1 MIIID
6 KTISMKKNIT
16 IIIAITIAMFYQCR
30 KSEYH
35 NFANNEHFLYK
46 DGDTLIYK
54 NDAEKTDS
62 FLVFGSKGGYQ
73 HGSGHKDDIDYY
85 EFQEYSL
92 QKINDTIYTL
102 FISRF
107 IRPMQR
113 DNVNSF
119 GIDAGKERYYHFLVY
134 YTDPVQD
141 GDADTLYHELKIENS
156 VYKNVY
162 YYSLENDSSF
172 RKIYYSNS
180 LALRCF
186 LSNFIKYQ

>member
-1 MIIID
+1 
-6 KTISMKKNIT
+6 MKKNIT

-35 NFANNEHFLYK
+35 RFANNEHFLYK

-54 NDAEKTDS
+54 NDAGKTDS
-62 FLVFGSKGGYQ
+62 FLVNGSKGGYVY
-73 HGSGHKDDIDYY
+73 GSGHKDDIDYY

-92 QKINDTIYTL
+92 HRINEDTSYTL

-113 DNVNSF
+113 DNVNFF

-172 RKIYYSNS
+172 RKIYYSNYYG
-180 LALRCF
+180 LLGYELNNVTWW
-186 LSNFIKYQ
+186 LSEIKP